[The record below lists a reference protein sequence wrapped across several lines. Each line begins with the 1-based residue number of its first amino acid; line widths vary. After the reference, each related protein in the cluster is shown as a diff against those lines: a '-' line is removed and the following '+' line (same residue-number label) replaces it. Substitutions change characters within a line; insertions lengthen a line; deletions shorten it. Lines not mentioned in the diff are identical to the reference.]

1 MLLTPSKHKLVVRKC
16 VNLNL
21 ALVSGAQ
28 WIECW
33 PENQRVA
40 GLIPSQGTC
49 LRCRPS
55 PQWGASERQ
64 PLIDVSL
71 PLILPPFPTSL
82 KINK

>member
-28 WIECW
+28 WIECR

-49 LRCRPS
+49 LGSRLGDR
-55 PQWGASERQ
+55 WGPFKRD
-64 PLIDVSL
+64 PHTDVSL
-71 PLILPPFPTSL
+71 PLFLPLFPSD
-82 KINK
+82 